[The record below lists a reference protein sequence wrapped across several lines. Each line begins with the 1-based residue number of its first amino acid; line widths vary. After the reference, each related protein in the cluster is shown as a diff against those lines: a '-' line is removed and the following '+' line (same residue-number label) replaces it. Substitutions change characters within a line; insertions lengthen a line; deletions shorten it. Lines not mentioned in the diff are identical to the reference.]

1 MEVLDMKNKK
11 VEIIGSDVLV
21 SKETGLC
28 YNMTIKKEN
37 NVTSVDVVGIAD
49 DTNFTFSFKDRK
61 DLMKLTAKVII
72 DNERLEN
79 TIEDII
85 CLLQ

>member
-1 MEVLDMKNKK
+1 M
-11 VEIIGSDVLV
+11 
-21 SKETGLC
+21 
-28 YNMTIKKEN
+28 EN

-72 DNERLEN
+72 DKERLEN

>member
-1 MEVLDMKNKK
+1 MKNKK

-37 NVTSVDVVGIAD
+37 NVTSVDVIGIAD
-49 DTNFTFSFKDRK
+49 NTNFTFSFKDRR
-61 DLMKLTAKVII
+61 DLLKLTSKVII
-72 DNERLEN
+72 DKERLEN
-79 TIEDII
+79 KIRYAINE
-85 CLLQ
+85 LQ

>member
-1 MEVLDMKNKK
+1 MKNKK

-37 NVTSVDVVGIAD
+37 NVTSVDVIGVAD
-49 DTNFTFSFKDRK
+49 NTNFTFSFKDRR
-61 DLMKLTAKVII
+61 DLLKLTSKVII
-72 DNERLEN
+72 DKERLEN
-79 TIEDII
+79 KIRYAINE
-85 CLLQ
+85 LQ

>member
-1 MEVLDMKNKK
+1 MKNKK

-37 NVTSVDVVGIAD
+37 NLTSVDVVGIAD

-61 DLMKLTAKVII
+61 DLIKLTAKVII
-72 DNERLEN
+72 DKERLEN

>member
-1 MEVLDMKNKK
+1 MKNKM

-72 DNERLEN
+72 DKERLEN

>member
-72 DNERLEN
+72 DKERLEN

>member
-1 MEVLDMKNKK
+1 MKYKK

-72 DNERLEN
+72 DKERLEN

>member
-1 MEVLDMKNKK
+1 MKNKK

-61 DLMKLTAKVII
+61 DLMRLTAKVII
-72 DNERLEN
+72 DKERLEN

>member
-1 MEVLDMKNKK
+1 MKNKK

-37 NVTSVDVVGIAD
+37 NVTSVDGVGIAD

-72 DNERLEN
+72 DKERLEN

>member
-1 MEVLDMKNKK
+1 MKNKK

-72 DNERLEN
+72 DKERLEN

>member
-1 MEVLDMKNKK
+1 MKNKK
-11 VEIIGSDVLV
+11 VEIIGNDVLV

-28 YNMTIKKEN
+28 YNMTIKKED
-37 NVTSVDVVGIAD
+37 NVTSVDVTGVAD
-49 DTNFTFSFKDRK
+49 NTNFTFSFKDRK
-61 DLMKLTAKVII
+61 ELLKLTAKVII
-72 DNERLEN
+72 DKERLEN

>member
-1 MEVLDMKNKK
+1 MKNKK

-72 DNERLEN
+72 DKERLEN
-79 TIEDII
+79 KVRNAISE
-85 CLLQ
+85 LQ

>member
-1 MEVLDMKNKK
+1 MKNKK
-11 VEIIGSDVLV
+11 VEIIGNDVLV

-28 YNMTIKKEN
+28 YNMTIKKED
-37 NVTSVDVVGIAD
+37 NVTSVDVTGVAD
-49 DTNFTFSFKDRK
+49 NTNFTFSFKDRK

-72 DNERLEN
+72 DKERLEN

>member
-1 MEVLDMKNKK
+1 MKNKK

-61 DLMKLTAKVII
+61 DLIKLTAKVII
-72 DNERLEN
+72 DKERLEN

>member
-1 MEVLDMKNKK
+1 MKNKK

-37 NVTSVDVVGIAD
+37 NVTSVDVIGVAD
-49 DTNFTFSFKDRK
+49 NTNFTFSFKDRR
-61 DLMKLTAKVII
+61 DLLKLTSKVII
-72 DNERLEN
+72 DKERLEN
-79 TIEDII
+79 KIRYAISE
-85 CLLQ
+85 LQ

>member
-1 MEVLDMKNKK
+1 MKNKK

-72 DNERLEN
+72 DKERLEN
-79 TIEDII
+79 KVRNAINE
-85 CLLQ
+85 LQ

>member
-1 MEVLDMKNKK
+1 MKNKK

-61 DLMKLTAKVII
+61 DLIKLTAKVII
-72 DNERLEN
+72 DKERLEN
-79 TIEDII
+79 KVRNAISE
-85 CLLQ
+85 LQ

>member
-1 MEVLDMKNKK
+1 MKNKK

-61 DLMKLTAKVII
+61 ELLKLTAKVII
-72 DNERLEN
+72 DKERLEN
-79 TIEDII
+79 KVRNAINE
-85 CLLQ
+85 LQ